1 MSVRVVVVEDE
12 SLIRLD
18 LVEMLTEAGYEVVG
32 QAGDGESGVRLVR
45 ELRPDVVLMDVKMPV
60 LDGVSAAEALAA
72 DSIAPI
78 VLLTAFSQ
86 SDLVERALAAGV
98 QGYVVKPFTLA
109 ELRPAIEIARARF
122 AEVHVLRNGVADL
135 EERLEARKVIERAKS
150 ALQAQFGWD
159 EQTAFAWLQRAA
171 MDARVPMADVARR
184 VLEQGPSVPPDG
196 GYRGPRPRSAPRSA
210 RHRQAPQIRP
220 KPSDTRAIHPLA
232 DKALPI
238 RYRPSAGVCNTP
250 DTEVM

>member
-109 ELRPAIEIARARF
+109 DLRPAIEIACARF
-122 AEVHVLRNGVADL
+122 AEVHALRNGMADL
-135 EERLEARKVIERAKS
+135 EVRLEARKVIERAKS

-184 VLEQGPSVPPDG
+184 VL
-196 GYRGPRPRSAPRSA
+196 A
-210 RHRQAPQIRP
+210 QAPTDP
-220 KPSDTRAIHPLA
+220 A
-232 DKALPI
+232 
-238 RYRPSAGVCNTP
+238 
-250 DTEVM
+250 

>member
-1 MSVRVVVVEDE
+1 VSTRVVVVEDE

-98 QGYVVKPFTLA
+98 QGYVVKPFSMA
-109 ELRPAIEIARARF
+109 DLRPAIELARARF
-122 AEVHVLRNGVADL
+122 AEVHELRNGVAEL
-135 EERLEARKVIERAKS
+135 EDRLEARKLIERARS

-159 EQTAFAWLQRAA
+159 EPTAFAWMQRAA
-171 MDARVPMADVARR
+171 MDARIPMVDVARR
-184 VLEQGPSVPPDG
+184 VLEQDAA
-196 GYRGPRPRSAPRSA
+196 GPR
-210 RHRQAPQIRP
+210 
-220 KPSDTRAIHPLA
+220 
-232 DKALPI
+232 
-238 RYRPSAGVCNTP
+238 
-250 DTEVM
+250 

>member
-1 MSVRVVVVEDE
+1 MVVVEDE

-32 QAGDGESGVRLVR
+32 QAGDGETGVRLVR
-45 ELRPDVVLMDVKMPV
+45 ELRPDIVLMDVKMPV

-72 DSIAPI
+72 DDIAPI

-86 SDLVERALAAGV
+86 SDLVERALTAGV

-109 ELRPAIEIARARF
+109 ELRPAMEIARARF
-122 AEVHVLRNGVADL
+122 VEVHALRDGVADL
-135 EERLEARKVIERAKS
+135 EGRLEARKVIERARS

-171 MDARVPMADVARR
+171 MDARTPMVDVARR
-184 VLEQGPSVPPDG
+184 VLDA
-196 GYRGPRPRSAPRSA
+196 GPRPPGRRRREPGRRGLTRGVAHGVPG
-210 RHRQAPQIRP
+210 
-220 KPSDTRAIHPLA
+220 PSTRGPFSDAESCVTNPL
-232 DKALPI
+232 
-238 RYRPSAGVCNTP
+238 PSHCRGP
-250 DTEVM
+250 

>member
-1 MSVRVVVVEDE
+1 VSVRVVVVEDE

-60 LDGVSAAEALAA
+60 LDGVSAAEALTA
-72 DSIAPI
+72 DGIAPI

-122 AEVHVLRNGVADL
+122 AEVHELRNGLADL
-135 EERLEARKVIERAKS
+135 EGRLEARKVIERAK
-150 ALQAQFGWD
+150 AVLQAQFGWD
-159 EQTAFAWLQRAA
+159 EQTAFAWMQRAA
-171 MDARVPMADVARR
+171 MDARVPMGDVARR
-184 VLEQGPSVPPDG
+184 VLDQGPG
-196 GYRGPRPRSAPRSA
+196 GPA
-210 RHRQAPQIRP
+210 
-220 KPSDTRAIHPLA
+220 
-232 DKALPI
+232 
-238 RYRPSAGVCNTP
+238 
-250 DTEVM
+250 

>member
-18 LVEMLTEAGYEVVG
+18 LVEMLTESGYEVVG
-32 QAGDGESGVRLVR
+32 QASDGESGVRLVR

-60 LDGVSAAEALAA
+60 LDGVSAAEALTA
-72 DSIAPI
+72 DGIAPI

-122 AEVHVLRNGVADL
+122 AEVHELRNGLADL
-135 EERLEARKVIERAKS
+135 EGRLEARKVIERAK
-150 ALQAQFGWD
+150 AVLQAQFGWD
-159 EQTAFAWLQRAA
+159 EQTAFAWMQRAA
-171 MDARVPMADVARR
+171 MDARVPMGDVARR
-184 VLEQGPSVPPDG
+184 VLDQGPG
-196 GYRGPRPRSAPRSA
+196 GPA
-210 RHRQAPQIRP
+210 
-220 KPSDTRAIHPLA
+220 
-232 DKALPI
+232 
-238 RYRPSAGVCNTP
+238 
-250 DTEVM
+250 

>member
-1 MSVRVVVVEDE
+1 VSARVVVVEDE

-45 ELRPDVVLMDVKMPV
+45 EMRPDVVLMDVKMPG

-78 VLLTAFSQ
+78 VLLTAFSHA
-86 SDLVERALAAGV
+86 DLVERALAAGV

-122 AEVHVLRNGVADL
+122 AEVHVLRNGVAEL

-171 MDARVPMADVARR
+171 MDARVPMADVSRE
-184 VLEQGPSVPPDG
+184 VLEQ
-196 GYRGPRPRSAPRSA
+196 RGRGSA
-210 RHRQAPQIRP
+210 
-220 KPSDTRAIHPLA
+220 
-232 DKALPI
+232 
-238 RYRPSAGVCNTP
+238 
-250 DTEVM
+250 

>member
-1 MSVRVVVVEDE
+1 
-12 SLIRLD
+12 
-18 LVEMLTEAGYEVVG
+18 MLTEAGYEVVG

-184 VLEQGPSVPPDG
+184 VLEQGP
-196 GYRGPRPRSAPRSA
+196 
-210 RHRQAPQIRP
+210 
-220 KPSDTRAIHPLA
+220 A
-232 DKALPI
+232 DPA
-238 RYRPSAGVCNTP
+238 
-250 DTEVM
+250 

>member
-1 MSVRVVVVEDE
+1 VTVRVVVVEDE

-72 DSIAPI
+72 DGIAPI

-122 AEVHVLRNGVADL
+122 AEVHMLRIGVADL
-135 EERLEARKVIERAKS
+135 EERLQARKVIERAKAS
-150 ALQAQFGWD
+150 LQARFGWD
-159 EQTAFAWLQRAA
+159 EATSFAWIQRAS
-171 MDARVPMADVARR
+171 MDARTSMAEVATKILDHDPKDVAE
-184 VLEQGPSVPPDG
+184 L
-196 GYRGPRPRSAPRSA
+196 
-210 RHRQAPQIRP
+210 
-220 KPSDTRAIHPLA
+220 
-232 DKALPI
+232 
-238 RYRPSAGVCNTP
+238 
-250 DTEVM
+250 